1 MAKELQR
8 QGVARTLIN
17 ELEALCKS
25 GGIRKILPGCA
36 RGKCSGK
43 DTYVKTGFVED
54 GIRQRFYDNPMEDAI
69 LMSRP
74 VEAGQDGAGEAE

>member
-1 MAKELQR
+1 MARDIINEGEARGECGGIRTVLMDVRGGKAA
-8 QGVARTLIN
+8 ARTL
-17 ELEALCKS
+17 
-25 GGIRKILPGCA
+25 
-36 RGKCSGK
+36 
-43 DTYVKTGFVED
+43 YVKTGFVED